1 MQVGDLV
8 RVAMATSMPA
18 NPRIQY
24 KGQLAVVI
32 GIDTGH
38 ALLYNETK
46 VKLASDGEELWFLTT
61 ELEAV

>member
-1 MQVGDLV
+1 MKVGDLV
-8 RVAMATSMPA
+8 KVLETLDPA
-18 NPRIQY
+18 GRGYAKFEY

-32 GIDTGH
+32 GIDTV
-38 ALLYNETK
+38 YNETK